1 MPLVMARSAQRN
13 KVAWLK
19 RKLRMLVVML
29 DVVHCRCLCQPAV
42 SLAVN
47 AKETISTQHSFAH

>member
-29 DVVHCRCLCQPAV
+29 DVMYCRCLRKSSV

-47 AKETISTQHSFAH
+47 AKETITTQHSFAH